1 MAFTHTPAVEYTYN
15 GNKVQDICTTPDG
28 AQTHLAHLLH
38 NGYADAKAVTV
49 LYDSES
55 PDDRLYPVIVS

>member
-1 MAFTHTPAVEYTYN
+1 MALKATPAVEYTYN
-15 GNKVQDICTTPDG
+15 GSKVQDICTTPDG
-28 AQTHLAHLLH
+28 AQNHLGHLLH

-49 LYDSES
+49 LYDAGN